1 MLVMSDVARS
11 IERAFEMAGAFDLPA
26 DGRIEMMSRRTILG
40 SAGAVGAAAVIGAS
54 AARAEPGE
62 EPRPPAPPASE
73 LSPAAALAL
82 LREGNQDFLGG
93 GVTTVLTDAQ
103 RRLELAKGQ
112 NPFAAYVTCSDS
124 RVPPE
129 LLFGRGLGELFI
141 IRNAGNTV
149 DTVAL
154 GSIEYA
160 VAVLN
165 VPLVV
170 VMGHESCGAV
180 KAATEVVTDNATFP
194 GSIGPMI
201 EPIIPA
207 VLQARGQEGDFLEN
221 SVRSNVRRVVKFLR
235 EASGPLLSDPQ
246 ASGKLR
252 VVGAYYD
259 LDQGAVDFFDVP
271 DDIQAVVQS

>member
-1 MLVMSDVARS
+1 MKNHRRDFLKTAAFGGVA
-11 IERAFEMAGAFDLPA
+11 IAGA
-26 DGRIEMMSRRTILG
+26 S
-40 SAGAVGAAAVIGAS
+40 SAAIAAAGPAVPQGTGTI
-54 AARAEPGE
+54 
-62 EPRPPAPPASE
+62 PPAPAGMTPDQ
-73 LSPAAALAL
+73 ALAL
-82 LREGNQDFLGG
+82 LERGNAAFLRGENR
-93 GVTTVLTDAQ
+93 TELSNAQ

-112 NPFAAYVTCSDS
+112 APFAAYVTCSDS

-160 VAVLN
+160 VAVLK

-170 VMGHESCGAV
+170 VMGHERCGAV
-180 KAATEVVTDNATFP
+180 EAATKVVTENATYP
-194 GSIGPMI
+194 GQIGRMI

-207 VLQARGQEGDFLEN
+207 VLQVRNDEGDLLDN
-221 SVRSNVRRVVKFLR
+221 SVRSNVRRVASYLR
-235 EASGPLLSDPQ
+235 EQTDPLLLEPLASGTL
-246 ASGKLR
+246 K

-259 LDQGAVDFFDVP
+259 LDTGGVDFFDRG
-271 DDIQAVVQS
+271 

>member
-1 MLVMSDVARS
+1 MLTHSG
-11 IERAFEMAGAFDLPA
+11 IEKMATT
-26 DGRIEMMSRRTILG
+26 RREILGGIALG
-40 SAGAVGAAAVIGAS
+40 SAAAGSLGAFGNTALSAAAPSG
-54 AARAEPGE
+54 
-62 EPRPPAPPASE
+62 PPPTVLTPDQ
-73 LSPAAALAL
+73 ALAL
-82 LREGNQDFLGG
+82 LEKGNAEFLRSQQRSE
-93 GVTTVLTDAQ
+93 LTSVQ
-103 RRLELAKGQ
+103 RRLDLAAGQ
-112 NPFAAYVTCSDS
+112 APFAAYVSCSDS

-160 VAVLN
+160 VGVLG

-180 KAATEVVTDNATFP
+180 KAAVEVVENNATFP
-194 GSIGPMI
+194 GQIGRMI

-207 VLQARGQEGDFLEN
+207 VLSSRKNGTIDLERA
-221 SVRSNVRRVVKFLR
+221 VKANVSRVVGQLR
-235 EASGPLLSDPQ
+235 NQTDPLMQKPL
-246 ASGKLR
+246 AEKKLR

-259 LDQGAVDFFDVP
+259 LDTGKVDFFDRV
-271 DDIQAVVQS
+271 

>member
-1 MLVMSDVARS
+1 MQDSSRRS
-11 IERAFEMAGAFDLPA
+11 FLGGAALGTAGMAMAGCTTANA
-26 DGRIEMMSRRTILG
+26 AAQG
-40 SAGAVGAAAVIGAS
+40 SAAATAPVPSDIG
-54 AARAEPGE
+54 PDQ
-62 EPRPPAPPASE
+62 
-73 LSPAAALAL
+73 ALAL
-82 LREGNQDFLGG
+82 LQQGNEAFLRGEQRSD
-93 GVTTVLTDAQ
+93 LTSAQ
-103 RRLELAKGQ
+103 RRLEIAAGQ

-160 VAVLN
+160 VGVLN

-180 KAATEVVTDNATFP
+180 KAAVDVVEKNATFP
-194 GSIGPMI
+194 GQIGRMI

-207 VLQARGQEGDFLEN
+207 VLN
-221 SVRSNVRRVVKFLR
+221 VRQNGAVSLDNAVRENVRRVVAYLR
-235 EASGPLLSDPQ
+235 NQTDPLMQQPLASGRL
-246 ASGKLR
+246 K

-259 LDQGAVDFFDVP
+259 LETGAVDFFDRG
-271 DDIQAVVQS
+271 